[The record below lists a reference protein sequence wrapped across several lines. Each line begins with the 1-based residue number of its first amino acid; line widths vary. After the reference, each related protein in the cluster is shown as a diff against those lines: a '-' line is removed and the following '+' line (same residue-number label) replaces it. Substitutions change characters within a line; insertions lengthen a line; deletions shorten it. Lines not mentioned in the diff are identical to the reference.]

1 MTASGQ
7 RGSSVVA
14 DGDEL
19 DFNYTGL
26 HAFGF
31 LTGGAAPPSEVM
43 DRIRE
48 LGRPPAGPVIWS
60 GTFVGDY
67 LGLVHARVESL
78 GELQD
83 LIEGPF
89 WERGMRG
96 RWAIERRVAE
106 RKDGTRSVRV
116 GVKRATPEFIAV
128 SSVTVERDRLSEV
141 IAAVVDIPTVR
152 GASVVFG
159 QADLL
164 VQLGGDDF
172 ESVATSVE
180 DDLQKVAGILHTA
193 TAFSDGRR

>member
-1 MTASGQ
+1 MA
-7 RGSSVVA
+7 A

-19 DFNYTGL
+19 DTNYTGL

-31 LTGGAAPPSEVM
+31 LTGGAAPPAEVM
-43 DRIRE
+43 DRVRD

-60 GTFVGDY
+60 GTFVGEY
-67 LGLVHARVESL
+67 LGLVHARVETL

-96 RWAIERRVAE
+96 RWAVERRVAE

-116 GVKRATPEFIAV
+116 GVKRATPEFIAI
-128 SSVTVERDRLSEV
+128 STVTVERGALSDV
-141 IAAVVDIPTVR
+141 IAAVVDIPTFR
-152 GASVVFG
+152 GGSVVFG
-159 QADLL
+159 HADLL
-164 VQLGGDDF
+164 VQLGGEDL
-172 ESVATSVE
+172 ESVAASVE
-180 DDLQKVAGILHTA
+180 DDLQRIPGIAHTS